1 MDNTPEPAGPR
12 SWTPGAGWE
21 RLKREMPHL
30 VPDLTEDDLRK
41 ADEIIAAAD
50 RHDRQQRRAA

>member
-1 MDNTPEPAGPR
+1 MDISSAPAGPQ

-30 VPDLTEDDLRK
+30 VPELTDDDLRK
-41 ADEIIAAAD
+41 ADEIIARAERSDRRQRSAA
-50 RHDRQQRRAA
+50 